1 MFLVKKIS
9 VVIVV
14 LICFLAC
21 SQESFIKLQKK
32 AQEQE
37 NDGSKRPSYV
47 DSDYEVFSE
56 TIFLQNMVY
65 QPIEERNAFF
75 QLTKDGDDS
84 FNPETSVIL
93 LNEPSD
99 NNEKNPPLYQNDP
112 NNNANNEKNPPLYQN
127 DPNNNANN
135 EKNPP
140 LYQNDPNN
148 NANNEKSP
156 FLYKPKRKAKN
167 PKLIEYSQQDFYPL
181 KNGDIMMSKEGDQW
195 LIEIKSKALK
205 RFLKDQNDKDRQIQT
220 FTFNDTKTQIAQFKG
235 KISSYVYTTND
246 SDLSLRPFYESFL
259 LEKKSDDLYMV
270 DKALDAIEVSKCQ
283 MVLKKHSTDKL
294 DSQHKAISID
304 LDFKKERFKSDTELF
319 LECQS

>member
-1 MFLVKKIS
+1 MFLVKKIG
-9 VVIVV
+9 VVIMI

-21 SQESFIKLQKK
+21 SQESFIKMQKK

-65 QPIEERNAFF
+65 QPTEERNAFF
-75 QLTKDGDDS
+75 QLTKDEDNS

-99 NNEKNPPLYQNDP
+99 NSETLYPNESHNNT
-112 NNNANNEKNPPLYQN
+112 NNANNDTKN
-127 DPNNNANN
+127 
-135 EKNPP
+135 
-140 LYQNDPNN
+140 
-148 NANNEKSP
+148 P
-156 FLYKPKRKAKN
+156 FLYKPKRKTKN

-181 KNGDIMMSKEGDQW
+181 KNGDIIMSKEGDQW
-195 LIEIKSKALK
+195 LIEIQSKALK

-259 LEKKSDDLYMV
+259 LEKKSDNVYTIEN
-270 DKALDAIEVSKCQ
+270 KALDTMEISKCQ

>member
-1 MFLVKKIS
+1 MFLVKKIG
-9 VVIVV
+9 VVVVV
-14 LICFLAC
+14 LIGFLAC
-21 SQESFIKLQKK
+21 SQERFIQLQKK

-56 TIFLQNMVY
+56 TIFLQNMVH
-65 QPIEERNAFF
+65 QPIKERDAFA

-99 NNEKNPPLYQNDP
+99 NDTKNPPLNQNES
-112 NNNANNEKNPPLYQN
+112 NNNTANNDIKN
-127 DPNNNANN
+127 
-135 EKNPP
+135 
-140 LYQNDPNN
+140 
-148 NANNEKSP
+148 P
-156 FLYKPKRKAKN
+156 FLYKPKRKTKD
-167 PKLIEYSQQDFYPL
+167 PKLIEYSQQNFYPL
-181 KNGDIMMSKEGDQW
+181 KDGDIVMSKEGDQW

-205 RFLKDQNDKDRQIQT
+205 RFLRDQNDKDRQIQT

-235 KISSYVYTTND
+235 KISSYVYTTNN
-246 SDLSLRPFYESFL
+246 SNLSLRSFYESFL
-259 LEKKSDDLYMV
+259 LEKKSDDFYTIGAIG
-270 DKALDAIEVSKCQ
+270 DKALDAIEIQKCQ

>member
-1 MFLVKKIS
+1 M
-9 VVIVV
+9 V
-14 LICFLAC
+14 LIGFLAC
-21 SQESFIKLQKK
+21 SQERFIQLQKK

-65 QPIEERNAFF
+65 QPIKERDAFA
-75 QLTKDGDDS
+75 QPTKDEDDS

-93 LNEPSD
+93 LDEPSD
-99 NNEKNPPLYQNDP
+99 NDTKNPPLNQNES
-112 NNNANNEKNPPLYQN
+112 NNNTANNDTKN
-127 DPNNNANN
+127 
-135 EKNPP
+135 
-140 LYQNDPNN
+140 
-148 NANNEKSP
+148 P
-156 FLYKPKRKAKN
+156 FLYKPKRKTKD
-167 PKLIEYSQQDFYPL
+167 PKLIEYSQQNFYPL
-181 KNGDIMMSKEGDQW
+181 KDGDIVMSKEGDQW

-235 KISSYVYTTND
+235 KISSYVYTTNN
-246 SDLSLRPFYESFL
+246 SNLSLRSFYESFL
-259 LEKKSDDLYMV
+259 LEKKSDDFYTIGAIG
-270 DKALDAIEVSKCQ
+270 DKALDAIEIQKCQ

>member
-1 MFLVKKIS
+1 MFLVKKIG
-9 VVIVV
+9 VVVVV
-14 LICFLAC
+14 LMCFLAC
-21 SQESFIKLQKK
+21 SQERFIKLQKK

-56 TIFLQNMVY
+56 TIFLKNMVY
-65 QPIEERNAFF
+65 QPMEERNAFF
-75 QLTKDGDDS
+75 QLTKDENDS

-99 NNEKNPPLYQNDP
+99 NDTKNPPLYQNES
-112 NNNANNEKNPPLYQN
+112 NTNTANNDTKN
-127 DPNNNANN
+127 
-135 EKNPP
+135 
-140 LYQNDPNN
+140 
-148 NANNEKSP
+148 P
-156 FLYKPKRKAKN
+156 FLYKPKRKTKN
-167 PKLIEYSQQDFYPL
+167 PKLIEYSQQNFYPL
-181 KNGDIMMSKEGDQW
+181 KDGDIVMSKEGDQW

-259 LEKKSDDLYMV
+259 LEKKSDDLYTIGAIG
-270 DKALDAIEVSKCQ
+270 DKALDAIEISKCQ

>member
-1 MFLVKKIS
+1 MFLVKKIG
-9 VVIVV
+9 VVIMI

-21 SQESFIKLQKK
+21 SQERFIKLQKK

-65 QPIEERNAFF
+65 QPTNERNAFF
-75 QLTKDGDDS
+75 QLTKDEDDS

-99 NNEKNPPLYQNDP
+99 NNEKNPLLYQNDP
-112 NNNANNEKNPPLYQN
+112 NNNANNEKN
-127 DPNNNANN
+127 
-135 EKNPP
+135 
-140 LYQNDPNN
+140 
-148 NANNEKSP
+148 P

-181 KNGDIMMSKEGDQW
+181 KNGDIIMSKEGDQW
-195 LIEIKSKALK
+195 LVEIQSKALK

-235 KISSYVYTTND
+235 KISSYVYTTNN

-259 LEKKSDDLYMV
+259 LEKKSDNLYTIG
-270 DKALDAIEVSKCQ
+270 DKALDTIEISKCQ

-319 LECQS
+319 LECLKGS

>member
-1 MFLVKKIS
+1 MFLVKKIG
-9 VVIVV
+9 VVVVV
-14 LICFLAC
+14 LIGFLAC
-21 SQESFIKLQKK
+21 SQERFIQLQKK

-56 TIFLQNMVY
+56 TIFLQNMVH
-65 QPIEERNAFF
+65 QPIKERDAFA

-93 LNEPSD
+93 LDEPSD
-99 NNEKNPPLYQNDP
+99 NNTKNPPLNQNES
-112 NNNANNEKNPPLYQN
+112 NNTNTANNDTKN
-127 DPNNNANN
+127 
-135 EKNPP
+135 
-140 LYQNDPNN
+140 
-148 NANNEKSP
+148 P
-156 FLYKPKRKAKN
+156 FLYKPKRKTKD
-167 PKLIEYSQQDFYPL
+167 PKLIEYSQQNFYPL
-181 KNGDIMMSKEGDQW
+181 KDGDIMMSKEGDQW

-235 KISSYVYTTND
+235 KISSYVYTTNN
-246 SDLSLRPFYESFL
+246 SNLSLRPFYESFL
-259 LEKKSDDLYMV
+259 LEKKSDDFYMIGAIG
-270 DKALDAIEVSKCQ
+270 DKALDAIEIHKCQ

>member
-1 MFLVKKIS
+1 MFLVKKIG
-9 VVIVV
+9 VVIMILV
-14 LICFLAC
+14 CFLAC
-21 SQESFIKLQKK
+21 SQESFIKMQKK

-75 QLTKDGDDS
+75 QLTKDENDS

-99 NNEKNPPLYQNDP
+99 NDTKNPPLNQNET
-112 NNNANNEKNPPLYQN
+112 NNNTANDDTKN
-127 DPNNNANN
+127 
-135 EKNPP
+135 
-140 LYQNDPNN
+140 
-148 NANNEKSP
+148 P
-156 FLYKPKRKAKN
+156 FLYKPKRKTKN
-167 PKLIEYSQQDFYPL
+167 PKLIEYSQQNFYPL
-181 KNGDIMMSKEGDQW
+181 KNGDIIMSKEGDQW
-195 LIEIKSKALK
+195 LVEIKSKALK

-246 SDLSLRPFYESFL
+246 SDLSLRPFYKSFL

-270 DKALDAIEVSKCQ
+270 DKALDTIEISKCQ

>member
-1 MFLVKKIS
+1 MFLVKKIG
-9 VVIVV
+9 VVVVV
-14 LICFLAC
+14 LIGFLAC
-21 SQESFIKLQKK
+21 SQERFIQLQKK

-56 TIFLQNMVY
+56 TIFLQNMVH
-65 QPIEERNAFF
+65 QPIKERDAFA
-75 QLTKDGDDS
+75 QLTKDEDDS

-99 NNEKNPPLYQNDP
+99 NDTKNTPLNQNES
-112 NNNANNEKNPPLYQN
+112 NNNTANNDTKN
-127 DPNNNANN
+127 
-135 EKNPP
+135 
-140 LYQNDPNN
+140 
-148 NANNEKSP
+148 P
-156 FLYKPKRKAKN
+156 FLYKPKRKTKD
-167 PKLIEYSQQDFYPL
+167 PKLIEYSQQNFYPL
-181 KNGDIMMSKEGDQW
+181 KDGDIVMSKEGDQW

-205 RFLKDQNDKDRQIQT
+205 RFLKDQNNKDRQIQT

-235 KISSYVYTTND
+235 KISSYVYTTNN
-246 SDLSLRPFYESFL
+246 SNLSLRPFYESFL
-259 LEKKSDDLYMV
+259 LEKKSDDFYMIGAIG
-270 DKALDAIEVSKCQ
+270 DKALDAIEIHKCQ

>member
-1 MFLVKKIS
+1 M
-9 VVIVV
+9 V
-14 LICFLAC
+14 LIGFLAC
-21 SQESFIKLQKK
+21 SQERFIQLQKK

-56 TIFLQNMVY
+56 TIFLQNMVH
-65 QPIEERNAFF
+65 QPIKERDAFA

-99 NNEKNPPLYQNDP
+99 NDTKNPPLNQNES
-112 NNNANNEKNPPLYQN
+112 NNTANNDTKN
-127 DPNNNANN
+127 
-135 EKNPP
+135 
-140 LYQNDPNN
+140 
-148 NANNEKSP
+148 P
-156 FLYKPKRKAKN
+156 FLYKPKRKTKD
-167 PKLIEYSQQDFYPL
+167 PKLIEYSQQNFYPL
-181 KNGDIMMSKEGDQW
+181 KDGDIIMSKEGDQW
-195 LIEIKSKALK
+195 LIKIKSKALK

-235 KISSYVYTTND
+235 KISSYVYTTNN
-246 SDLSLRPFYESFL
+246 SNLSLRPFYESFL
-259 LEKKSDDLYMV
+259 LEKKSDDFYMIGAIG
-270 DKALDAIEVSKCQ
+270 DKALDAIEIHKCQ

>member
-1 MFLVKKIS
+1 MFLVKKIG

-14 LICFLAC
+14 LVCFLAC
-21 SQESFIKLQKK
+21 SQERFIKLQKK

-37 NDGSKRPSYV
+37 NDGSQRPSYV

-56 TIFLQNMVY
+56 TIFLQNMVH
-65 QPIEERNAFF
+65 QPIKERDAFA
-75 QLTKDGDDS
+75 QLTKDEDNS

-99 NNEKNPPLYQNDP
+99 NDTKNPPLYQNES
-112 NNNANNEKNPPLYQN
+112 NTNTANNDTKN
-127 DPNNNANN
+127 
-135 EKNPP
+135 
-140 LYQNDPNN
+140 
-148 NANNEKSP
+148 P
-156 FLYKPKRKAKN
+156 FLYKPKRKTKN
-167 PKLIEYSQQDFYPL
+167 PKLIEYSQQNFYPL
-181 KNGDIMMSKEGDQW
+181 KNGDIVMSKEGDQW

-259 LEKKSDDLYMV
+259 LEKKSDDFYTIGAIG
-270 DKALDAIEVSKCQ
+270 DKALDAIEIQKCQ

>member
-1 MFLVKKIS
+1 MFLVKKIG
-9 VVIVV
+9 VVVVV
-14 LICFLAC
+14 LIGFLAC
-21 SQESFIKLQKK
+21 SQERFVQLQKK

-56 TIFLQNMVY
+56 TIFLKNMVY
-65 QPIEERNAFF
+65 QPIKERDAFV
-75 QLTKDGDDS
+75 QPTKDEDDS

-93 LNEPSD
+93 LDEPSD
-99 NNEKNPPLYQNDP
+99 NDTKNPPLNQNES
-112 NNNANNEKNPPLYQN
+112 NTNTANNDIKN
-127 DPNNNANN
+127 
-135 EKNPP
+135 
-140 LYQNDPNN
+140 
-148 NANNEKSP
+148 P
-156 FLYKPKRKAKN
+156 FLYKPKRKTKD
-167 PKLIEYSQQDFYPL
+167 PKLIEYSQQNFYPL
-181 KNGDIMMSKEGDQW
+181 KDGDIVMSKEGDQW

-205 RFLKDQNDKDRQIQT
+205 RFLRYQNDKDRQIQT

-235 KISSYVYTTND
+235 KISSYVYTTNN

-259 LEKKSDDLYMV
+259 LEKKNDDFYTIGAIG
-270 DKALDAIEVSKCQ
+270 DKALDAIEIHKCQ

>member
-1 MFLVKKIS
+1 MFLVKKIG

-14 LICFLAC
+14 LIGFLAC
-21 SQESFIKLQKK
+21 SQERFIQLQKK

-37 NDGSKRPSYV
+37 NDGSQRPSYV

-56 TIFLQNMVY
+56 TIFLQNMVH
-65 QPIEERNAFF
+65 QPIEERNAFA

-99 NNEKNPPLYQNDP
+99 NDAKNPPLNQNES
-112 NNNANNEKNPPLYQN
+112 NNNAASNDTKN
-127 DPNNNANN
+127 
-135 EKNPP
+135 
-140 LYQNDPNN
+140 
-148 NANNEKSP
+148 P
-156 FLYKPKRKAKN
+156 FLYKPKRKTKD
-167 PKLIEYSQQDFYPL
+167 PKLIEYSQQNFYPL

-235 KISSYVYTTND
+235 KISSYVYTTNN
-246 SDLSLRPFYESFL
+246 SNLSLRPFYESFL
-259 LEKKSDDLYMV
+259 LEKKSDDLYTIG
-270 DKALDAIEVSKCQ
+270 DKALDAIEIQKCQ

-304 LDFKKERFKSDTELF
+304 LDFKKEHFKSDTELF
-319 LECQS
+319 LECQN

>member
-1 MFLVKKIS
+1 MFLVKKIG
-9 VVIVV
+9 VVIMV
-14 LICFLAC
+14 LIGFLAC
-21 SQESFIKLQKK
+21 SQERFIKLQKK

-56 TIFLQNMVY
+56 TIFLKNMVY
-65 QPIEERNAFF
+65 QPTNETNAFA
-75 QLTKDGDDS
+75 QLTNDKDND
-84 FNPETSVIL
+84 PKEIPLIL

-99 NNEKNPPLYQNDP
+99 NDT
-112 NNNANNEKNPPLYQN
+112 
-127 DPNNNANN
+127 
-135 EKNPP
+135 KNPP

-156 FLYKPKRKAKN
+156 FLYKPKRKTKN

-195 LIEIKSKALK
+195 LVEIKSKALK

-235 KISSYVYTTND
+235 KISSYVYTTKD

-259 LEKKSDDLYMV
+259 LEKKSDDLYMIG
-270 DKALDAIEVSKCQ
+270 DKALDAIEISKCQ

>member
-1 MFLVKKIS
+1 MFLVKKIG

-14 LICFLAC
+14 LIGFLAC
-21 SQESFIKLQKK
+21 SQERFIQLQKK

-56 TIFLQNMVY
+56 TIFLQNMVH
-65 QPIEERNAFF
+65 QPIKERDAFA
-75 QLTKDGDDS
+75 QLTKDEDDS

-99 NNEKNPPLYQNDP
+99 NDTKNPPLNQNES
-112 NNNANNEKNPPLYQN
+112 NNNTANNDAKN
-127 DPNNNANN
+127 
-135 EKNPP
+135 
-140 LYQNDPNN
+140 
-148 NANNEKSP
+148 P
-156 FLYKPKRKAKN
+156 FLYKPKRKTKD
-167 PKLIEYSQQDFYPL
+167 PKLIEYSQQNFYPL
-181 KNGDIMMSKEGDQW
+181 KDGDIMMSKEGDQW

-235 KISSYVYTTND
+235 KISSYVYTTNN
-246 SDLSLRPFYESFL
+246 SNLSLRPFYESFL
-259 LEKKSDDLYMV
+259 LEKKSDDFYTMMG
-270 DKALDAIEVSKCQ
+270 DKALDAIEIQKCQ

>member
-1 MFLVKKIS
+1 MFLVKKIG
-9 VVIVV
+9 VVIMILV
-14 LICFLAC
+14 CFLAC
-21 SQESFIKLQKK
+21 SQERFIKLQKK

-65 QPIEERNAFF
+65 QPTEERDAFA
-75 QLTKDGDDS
+75 QLTKNENDS
-84 FNPETSVIL
+84 FNPETPVIL

-99 NNEKNPPLYQNDP
+99 NDTKNPPLYQNEFH
-112 NNNANNEKNPPLYQN
+112 NNNTANNDTKN
-127 DPNNNANN
+127 
-135 EKNPP
+135 
-140 LYQNDPNN
+140 
-148 NANNEKSP
+148 P

-181 KNGDIMMSKEGDQW
+181 KNGDIIMSKEGDQW

-259 LEKKSDDLYMV
+259 LEKKSDNVYTIG

>member
-1 MFLVKKIS
+1 MFLVKKIG
-9 VVIVV
+9 VVVVV
-14 LICFLAC
+14 LIGFLAC
-21 SQESFIKLQKK
+21 SQERFIQLQKK

-56 TIFLQNMVY
+56 TIFLKNMVH
-65 QPIEERNAFF
+65 QPTEERDAFA
-75 QLTKDGDDS
+75 QPTQDEYDS

-99 NNEKNPPLYQNDP
+99 NNEKNPPLNQNES
-112 NNNANNEKNPPLYQN
+112 NTNTANNDTKN
-127 DPNNNANN
+127 
-135 EKNPP
+135 
-140 LYQNDPNN
+140 
-148 NANNEKSP
+148 P
-156 FLYKPKRKAKN
+156 FLYKPKRKTKN
-167 PKLIEYSQQDFYPL
+167 PKLIEYSQQNFYPL

-195 LIEIKSKALK
+195 LVEIKSKALK

-259 LEKKSDDLYMV
+259 LEKKSDDLYTIG
-270 DKALDAIEVSKCQ
+270 DKALDAIEISKCQ

-319 LECQS
+319 LECLKES

>member
-1 MFLVKKIS
+1 MFLVKKIG
-9 VVIVV
+9 VVIMILV
-14 LICFLAC
+14 CFLAC
-21 SQESFIKLQKK
+21 SQESFIKMQKK

-75 QLTKDGDDS
+75 QLTKDEDDS

-99 NNEKNPPLYQNDP
+99 NNEKNPLSYPNDP
-112 NNNANNEKNPPLYQN
+112 NNN
-127 DPNNNANN
+127 DNNANN
-135 EKNPP
+135 SQKN
-140 LYQNDPNN
+140 
-148 NANNEKSP
+148 P
-156 FLYKPKRKAKN
+156 FLYKPKRKTKN

-181 KNGDIMMSKEGDQW
+181 KNGDIIMSKEGDQW
-195 LIEIKSKALK
+195 LIEIQSKALK

-259 LEKKSDDLYMV
+259 LEKKSDNVYTIG
-270 DKALDAIEVSKCQ
+270 DKALDTIEISKCQ

>member
-1 MFLVKKIS
+1 MFLVKKIG
-9 VVIVV
+9 VVVVV
-14 LICFLAC
+14 LMCFLAC
-21 SQESFIKLQKK
+21 SQERFIQLQKK

-65 QPIEERNAFF
+65 QPTEERNAFA
-75 QLTKDGDDS
+75 QLTKDEDNS
-84 FNPETSVIL
+84 FNPENSVIL
-93 LNEPSD
+93 LNEPSGND
-99 NNEKNPPLYQNDP
+99 TKNPPLNQNES
-112 NNNANNEKNPPLYQN
+112 NNNAASNDTKN
-127 DPNNNANN
+127 
-135 EKNPP
+135 
-140 LYQNDPNN
+140 
-148 NANNEKSP
+148 P
-156 FLYKPKRKAKN
+156 FLYKPKRKTKN
-167 PKLIEYSQQDFYPL
+167 PKLIEYSQQNFYPL
-181 KNGDIMMSKEGDQW
+181 KDGDIVMSKERDQW

-259 LEKKSDDLYMV
+259 LEKKSGDFYTIGAIG
-270 DKALDAIEVSKCQ
+270 DKALDTIEVSKCQ

-319 LECQS
+319 LECQN

>member
-9 VVIVV
+9 VVIMI

-21 SQESFIKLQKK
+21 SQERFIKLQKK

-37 NDGSKRPSYV
+37 NDGSQRPSYV

-75 QLTKDGDDS
+75 QLTKDEYDS

-99 NNEKNPPLYQNDP
+99 NNEKNPPLNQNES
-112 NNNANNEKNPPLYQN
+112 NTNTANNDTKN
-127 DPNNNANN
+127 
-135 EKNPP
+135 
-140 LYQNDPNN
+140 
-148 NANNEKSP
+148 P
-156 FLYKPKRKAKN
+156 FLYKPKRKTKN

-181 KNGDIMMSKEGDQW
+181 KDGDIMISKEGDQW

-259 LEKKSDDLYMV
+259 LEKKSDNVYTIG
-270 DKALDAIEVSKCQ
+270 DKALDTIEISKCQ

>member
-1 MFLVKKIS
+1 MFLVKKIG
-9 VVIVV
+9 VVVVV
-14 LICFLAC
+14 LIGFLAC
-21 SQESFIKLQKK
+21 SQERFIQLQKK

-56 TIFLQNMVY
+56 TIFLKNMVY
-65 QPIEERNAFF
+65 QPIKERDAFI
-75 QLTKDGDDS
+75 QPTKDEDDS

-99 NNEKNPPLYQNDP
+99 NDTKNPPLNQNES
-112 NNNANNEKNPPLYQN
+112 NNNTASNDTKN
-127 DPNNNANN
+127 
-135 EKNPP
+135 
-140 LYQNDPNN
+140 
-148 NANNEKSP
+148 P
-156 FLYKPKRKAKN
+156 FLYKPKRKTKD
-167 PKLIEYSQQDFYPL
+167 PKLIEYSQQNFYPL
-181 KNGDIMMSKEGDQW
+181 KDGDIMMSKEGDQW

-205 RFLKDQNDKDRQIQT
+205 RFLKDQNDKNRQIQT
-220 FTFNDTKTQIAQFKG
+220 FIFNDTKTQIAQFKG
-235 KISSYVYTTND
+235 KISSYVYTTNN
-246 SDLSLRPFYESFL
+246 SNLSLRPFYESFL
-259 LEKKSDDLYMV
+259 LEKKSDDFYMIGAIG
-270 DKALDAIEVSKCQ
+270 DKALDAIEIQKCQ

>member
-1 MFLVKKIS
+1 MI
-9 VVIVV
+9 

-21 SQESFIKLQKK
+21 SQERFIKLQKK

-56 TIFLQNMVY
+56 TIFLKNMVY
-65 QPIEERNAFF
+65 HPTNETNAFA
-75 QLTKDGDDS
+75 QLTNDKDND
-84 FNPETSVIL
+84 PKETPLIL
-93 LNEPSD
+93 LNESSD
-99 NNEKNPPLYQNDP
+99 NDTKNPPLYQNDP
-112 NNNANNEKNPPLYQN
+112 NNNANNEKNP
-127 DPNNNANN
+127 
-135 EKNPP
+135 
-140 LYQNDPNN
+140 
-148 NANNEKSP
+148 
-156 FLYKPKRKAKN
+156 FLYKPKRKTKN

-181 KNGDIMMSKEGDQW
+181 KNGDIIMSKEGDQW
-195 LIEIKSKALK
+195 LVEIKSKALK

-259 LEKKSDDLYMV
+259 LEKKSDNIYMIG
-270 DKALDAIEVSKCQ
+270 DKALDAIEISKCQ

>member
-1 MFLVKKIS
+1 MFLVKKIG
-9 VVIVV
+9 VVIMI

-21 SQESFIKLQKK
+21 SQERFIKLQKK

-37 NDGSKRPSYV
+37 NDGSQRPSYV

-75 QLTKDGDDS
+75 QLTKDEDNS

-112 NNNANNEKNPPLYQN
+112 NNNANNEK
-127 DPNNNANN
+127 
-135 EKNPP
+135 
-140 LYQNDPNN
+140 
-148 NANNEKSP
+148 SP
-156 FLYKPKRKAKN
+156 FLYKPKRKTKN
-167 PKLIEYSQQDFYPL
+167 PKLIEYSQQNFYPL
-181 KNGDIMMSKEGDQW
+181 KDGDIIMSKEGDQW
-195 LIEIKSKALK
+195 LVEIKSKALK
-205 RFLKDQNDKDRQIQT
+205 RFLKDQNNKDRQIQT

-259 LEKKSDDLYMV
+259 LEKKSDDLYTIG
-270 DKALDAIEVSKCQ
+270 DKALNTIEISKCQ

>member
-1 MFLVKKIS
+1 MFLVKKIG
-9 VVIVV
+9 VVIMI

-21 SQESFIKLQKK
+21 SQERFIKLQKK

-37 NDGSKRPSYV
+37 NDGSQRPSYV

-65 QPIEERNAFF
+65 QPTEERDSFA
-75 QLTKDGDDS
+75 QLTKDENDS

-99 NNEKNPPLYQNDP
+99 NDTKNPPLYQNES
-112 NNNANNEKNPPLYQN
+112 NTNTANNDTKN
-127 DPNNNANN
+127 
-135 EKNPP
+135 
-140 LYQNDPNN
+140 
-148 NANNEKSP
+148 P
-156 FLYKPKRKAKN
+156 FLYKPKRKTKD
-167 PKLIEYSQQDFYPL
+167 PKLIEYSQQNFYPL
-181 KNGDIMMSKEGDQW
+181 KDGDIMMSKEGDQW

-220 FTFNDTKTQIAQFKG
+220 FTFNDTKTQIAQFEG
-235 KISSYVYTTND
+235 KISSYVYTTNN

-259 LEKKSDDLYMV
+259 LEKKSDDLYTIG
-270 DKALDAIEVSKCQ
+270 DKALDAIEISKCQ

>member
-1 MFLVKKIS
+1 MFLVKKIG
-9 VVIVV
+9 VVIMILV
-14 LICFLAC
+14 CFLAC

-56 TIFLQNMVY
+56 TIFLKNMVY
-65 QPIEERNAFF
+65 QPTEERDSFA
-75 QLTKDGDDS
+75 QLTKDENDS

-99 NNEKNPPLYQNDP
+99 NDTKNPPLYQNES
-112 NNNANNEKNPPLYQN
+112 NTNTANNDAKN
-127 DPNNNANN
+127 
-135 EKNPP
+135 
-140 LYQNDPNN
+140 
-148 NANNEKSP
+148 P
-156 FLYKPKRKAKN
+156 FLYKPKRKTKD
-167 PKLIEYSQQDFYPL
+167 PKLIEYSQQNFYPL

-235 KISSYVYTTND
+235 KISSYVYTTNN

-259 LEKKSDDLYMV
+259 LEKKSDDLYTIG

>member
-1 MFLVKKIS
+1 MFLVKKIG

-14 LICFLAC
+14 LIGFLAC
-21 SQESFIKLQKK
+21 SQERFIQLQKK

-65 QPIEERNAFF
+65 QPIEERDSFA
-75 QLTKDGDDS
+75 QLTKDEDNS

-93 LNEPSD
+93 LNEPSGND
-99 NNEKNPPLYQNDP
+99 TKNPPLYQNES
-112 NNNANNEKNPPLYQN
+112 NNNTANNDTKN
-127 DPNNNANN
+127 
-135 EKNPP
+135 
-140 LYQNDPNN
+140 
-148 NANNEKSP
+148 P
-156 FLYKPKRKAKN
+156 FLYKPKRKTKD
-167 PKLIEYSQQDFYPL
+167 PKLIEYSQQNFYPL
-181 KNGDIMMSKEGDQW
+181 KDGDIIVSKEGDQW
-195 LIEIKSKALK
+195 LIGIKSKALK

-235 KISSYVYTTND
+235 KISSYVYTTNN

-259 LEKKSDDLYMV
+259 LEKKSDNLYTIG
-270 DKALDAIEVSKCQ
+270 DKALDAIEISKCQ

-319 LECQS
+319 LECQN

>member
-1 MFLVKKIS
+1 MFLVKKIG
-9 VVIVV
+9 VVIMI

-21 SQESFIKLQKK
+21 SQERFIKLQKK

-37 NDGSKRPSYV
+37 NDGSQRPSYV

-56 TIFLQNMVY
+56 TIFLQNMVH
-65 QPIEERNAFF
+65 QPMEERNAFF
-75 QLTKDGDDS
+75 QLTKDEDDS

-99 NNEKNPPLYQNDP
+99 NNEKNQPLYQNDP
-112 NNNANNEKNPPLYQN
+112 NNNANNEKN
-127 DPNNNANN
+127 
-135 EKNPP
+135 
-140 LYQNDPNN
+140 
-148 NANNEKSP
+148 P

-181 KNGDIMMSKEGDQW
+181 KNGDIIMSKEGDQW

-259 LEKKSDDLYMV
+259 LEKKSDDLYTIG

>member
-1 MFLVKKIS
+1 MI
-9 VVIVV
+9 

-21 SQESFIKLQKK
+21 SQERFIKLQKK

-37 NDGSKRPSYV
+37 NDGSQRPSYV

-65 QPIEERNAFF
+65 QPTEERDSFA
-75 QLTKDGDDS
+75 QLTKDENDS

-99 NNEKNPPLYQNDP
+99 NDTKNPPLYQNES
-112 NNNANNEKNPPLYQN
+112 NTNTANNDTKN
-127 DPNNNANN
+127 
-135 EKNPP
+135 
-140 LYQNDPNN
+140 
-148 NANNEKSP
+148 P
-156 FLYKPKRKAKN
+156 FLYKPKRKTKN
-167 PKLIEYSQQDFYPL
+167 PKLIEYSQQNFYPL
-181 KNGDIMMSKEGDQW
+181 KDGDIVMSKEGDQW

-235 KISSYVYTTND
+235 KISSYVYTTNN
-246 SDLSLRPFYESFL
+246 SDLSLRTFYESFL
-259 LEKKSDDLYMV
+259 LEKKSDDFYTIGA
-270 DKALDAIEVSKCQ
+270 DKALDTIEISKCQ

>member
-9 VVIVV
+9 VVIMI

-21 SQESFIKLQKK
+21 SQERFIKLQKK

-37 NDGSKRPSYV
+37 NDGSQRPSYV
-47 DSDYEVFSE
+47 DSDYEIFSE

-65 QPIEERNAFF
+65 QPTEERDSFA
-75 QLTKDGDDS
+75 QLTKNEDDS

-99 NNEKNPPLYQNDP
+99 NNEKNPPLNQNES
-112 NNNANNEKNPPLYQN
+112 NTNTANN
-127 DPNNNANN
+127 DT
-135 EKNPP
+135 
-140 LYQNDPNN
+140 
-148 NANNEKSP
+148 KSP

-167 PKLIEYSQQDFYPL
+167 PKLIEYSQQNFYPL
-181 KNGDIMMSKEGDQW
+181 KNGDIIMSKQGDQW

-235 KISSYVYTTND
+235 KISSYVYTTNN

-259 LEKKSDDLYMV
+259 LEKKSDDFYTIGAIG
-270 DKALDAIEVSKCQ
+270 DKALDAIEISKCQ

>member
-1 MFLVKKIS
+1 MFLVKKIG
-9 VVIVV
+9 VVVVV

-21 SQESFIKLQKK
+21 SQERFIKLQKK

-84 FNPETSVIL
+84 FNPKTSVIL

-99 NNEKNPPLYQNDP
+99 NDTKNPPLYP
-112 NNNANNEKNPPLYQN
+112 NESHNNTANNDTKN
-127 DPNNNANN
+127 
-135 EKNPP
+135 
-140 LYQNDPNN
+140 
-148 NANNEKSP
+148 P
-156 FLYKPKRKAKN
+156 FLYKPKRKTKN
-167 PKLIEYSQQDFYPL
+167 PKLIEYSQQNFYPL
-181 KNGDIMMSKEGDQW
+181 KDGDIVMSKEGDQW
-195 LIEIKSKALK
+195 LVEIKSKALK

-259 LEKKSDDLYMV
+259 LEKKSDDFYTIGAIG
-270 DKALDAIEVSKCQ
+270 DKALDAIEISKCQ

>member
-1 MFLVKKIS
+1 MFLVKKIG
-9 VVIVV
+9 VVIAV
-14 LICFLAC
+14 LMCFLAC
-21 SQESFIKLQKK
+21 SQERFIQLQKK

-65 QPIEERNAFF
+65 QPMEERDSFA
-75 QLTKDGDDS
+75 QLTKDGDNS
-84 FNPETSVIL
+84 FNPETSVVL
-93 LNEPSD
+93 LDEPSGND
-99 NNEKNPPLYQNDP
+99 TKNPPLYQNES
-112 NNNANNEKNPPLYQN
+112 NTNTANNDTKNP
-127 DPNNNANN
+127 
-135 EKNPP
+135 
-140 LYQNDPNN
+140 
-148 NANNEKSP
+148 
-156 FLYKPKRKAKN
+156 FVYKPKRKTKN
-167 PKLIEYSQQDFYPL
+167 PKLIEYSQQNFYPL
-181 KNGDIMMSKEGDQW
+181 KDGDIMMSKEGDQW

-235 KISSYVYTTND
+235 KISSYVYTTNN
-246 SDLSLRPFYESFL
+246 SGLSLRPFYESFL
-259 LEKKSDDLYMV
+259 LEKKSGDFYTIGAIG
-270 DKALDAIEVSKCQ
+270 DKALDAIEISKCQ

-319 LECQS
+319 LECQN

>member
-1 MFLVKKIS
+1 MI
-9 VVIVV
+9 

-21 SQESFIKLQKK
+21 SQERFIQLQKK

-56 TIFLQNMVY
+56 TIFLKNMVY
-65 QPIEERNAFF
+65 QPTNETNAFA
-75 QLTKDGDDS
+75 QLTNDKDND
-84 FNPETSVIL
+84 PKEIPLIL

-99 NNEKNPPLYQNDP
+99 NNEKNPPLYQNES
-112 NNNANNEKNPPLYQN
+112 NTNTANNDTKN
-127 DPNNNANN
+127 
-135 EKNPP
+135 
-140 LYQNDPNN
+140 
-148 NANNEKSP
+148 P
-156 FLYKPKRKAKN
+156 FLYKPKRKTKN

-181 KNGDIMMSKEGDQW
+181 KDGDIMISKEGDQW

-235 KISSYVYTTND
+235 KISSYVYTTNN
-246 SDLSLRPFYESFL
+246 SDLSLRPFYKSFL
-259 LEKKSDDLYMV
+259 LEKKSDNVYMIV

>member
-1 MFLVKKIS
+1 MFLVKKIG
-9 VVIVV
+9 VVIMI

-21 SQESFIKLQKK
+21 SQERFIKLQKK

-56 TIFLQNMVY
+56 TIFLKNMVY

-75 QLTKDGDDS
+75 QLTKDEDDS

-99 NNEKNPPLYQNDP
+99 NDTKNPPLYP
-112 NNNANNEKNPPLYQN
+112 NESHNNTNNANNDIKN
-127 DPNNNANN
+127 
-135 EKNPP
+135 
-140 LYQNDPNN
+140 
-148 NANNEKSP
+148 P
-156 FLYKPKRKAKN
+156 FLYKKRKTKN

-181 KNGDIMMSKEGDQW
+181 KNGDIVMSKEGDQW

-259 LEKKSDDLYMV
+259 LEKKSDDLYTIG
-270 DKALDAIEVSKCQ
+270 DKALDAIEISKCQ

>member
-1 MFLVKKIS
+1 MFLVKKIG
-9 VVIVV
+9 VVIMI

-21 SQESFIKLQKK
+21 SQERFIQLQKK

-75 QLTKDGDDS
+75 QLTKDEDNS

-99 NNEKNPPLYQNDP
+99 NDTKNPPLYQNES
-112 NNNANNEKNPPLYQN
+112 NNNTANNDTKN
-127 DPNNNANN
+127 
-135 EKNPP
+135 
-140 LYQNDPNN
+140 
-148 NANNEKSP
+148 P
-156 FLYKPKRKAKN
+156 FLYKPKRKTKD
-167 PKLIEYSQQDFYPL
+167 PKLIEYSQQNFYPL
-181 KNGDIMMSKEGDQW
+181 KDGDIMMSKEGDQW
-195 LIEIKSKALK
+195 LIEIQSKALK

-259 LEKKSDDLYMV
+259 LEKKSDNVYTIV

>member
-1 MFLVKKIS
+1 MFLVKKIG

-14 LICFLAC
+14 LIGFLAC
-21 SQESFIKLQKK
+21 SQERFIQLQKK

-56 TIFLQNMVY
+56 TIFLQNMVH
-65 QPIEERNAFF
+65 QPIEERDAFA
-75 QLTKDGDDS
+75 QPTKNEDDS

-99 NNEKNPPLYQNDP
+99 NDTKN
-112 NNNANNEKNPPLYQN
+112 
-127 DPNNNANN
+127 
-135 EKNPP
+135 
-140 LYQNDPNN
+140 
-148 NANNEKSP
+148 P
-156 FLYKPKRKAKN
+156 FLYKPKRKTKD
-167 PKLIEYSQQDFYPL
+167 PKLIEYSQQNFYPL
-181 KNGDIMMSKEGDQW
+181 KDGDIMMSKEGDQW
-195 LIEIKSKALK
+195 LIKIKSKALK

-220 FTFNDTKTQIAQFKG
+220 FTFNDTKTQITQFKG
-235 KISSYVYTTND
+235 KISSYVYTTNN
-246 SDLSLRPFYESFL
+246 SDLSLRPFYKSFL
-259 LEKKSDDLYMV
+259 LEKKSDDLYMIGAIG
-270 DKALDAIEVSKCQ
+270 DKALDAIEIQKCQ

>member
-9 VVIVV
+9 VVIMI

-21 SQESFIKLQKK
+21 SQERFIKLQKK

-37 NDGSKRPSYV
+37 NDGSQRPSYV

-65 QPIEERNAFF
+65 QPTEERDTFA
-75 QLTKDGDDS
+75 QLTKDENDS

-99 NNEKNPPLYQNDP
+99 NDTKNPPLYQNESH
-112 NNNANNEKNPPLYQN
+112 NNTANN
-127 DPNNNANN
+127 DT
-135 EKNPP
+135 
-140 LYQNDPNN
+140 
-148 NANNEKSP
+148 KSP

-167 PKLIEYSQQDFYPL
+167 PKLIEYSQQNFYPL
-181 KNGDIMMSKEGDQW
+181 KDGDIVMSKEGDQW

-259 LEKKSDDLYMV
+259 LEKKSDDFYTIGAIG
-270 DKALDAIEVSKCQ
+270 DKALDAIEISKCQ

>member
-1 MFLVKKIS
+1 M
-9 VVIVV
+9 V
-14 LICFLAC
+14 LIGFLAC
-21 SQESFIKLQKK
+21 SQERFVQLQKK

-56 TIFLQNMVY
+56 TIFLQNMVH
-65 QPIEERNAFF
+65 QPIEKRDAFA
-75 QLTKDGDDS
+75 QLTEDGDDS

-93 LNEPSD
+93 LDEPSD
-99 NNEKNPPLYQNDP
+99 NDTKSPPLNQNES
-112 NNNANNEKNPPLYQN
+112 NNNTANNDAKN
-127 DPNNNANN
+127 
-135 EKNPP
+135 
-140 LYQNDPNN
+140 
-148 NANNEKSP
+148 P
-156 FLYKPKRKAKN
+156 FLYKPKRKTKD
-167 PKLIEYSQQDFYPL
+167 PKLIEYSQQNFYPL
-181 KNGDIMMSKEGDQW
+181 KDGDIVMSKEGNQW

-235 KISSYVYTTND
+235 KISSYVYTTNN

-259 LEKKSDDLYMV
+259 LEKKSDDFYTMIG
-270 DKALDAIEVSKCQ
+270 DKALDAIEIQKCQ

>member
-1 MFLVKKIS
+1 MFLVKKIG
-9 VVIVV
+9 VVIMI

-21 SQESFIKLQKK
+21 SQERFIKLQKK

-47 DSDYEVFSE
+47 DSDHEVFSE

-65 QPIEERNAFF
+65 QPVEERNAFF
-75 QLTKDGDDS
+75 QLTKDEDDS

-112 NNNANNEKNPPLYQN
+112 NNNANNEKNP
-127 DPNNNANN
+127 
-135 EKNPP
+135 
-140 LYQNDPNN
+140 
-148 NANNEKSP
+148 
-156 FLYKPKRKAKN
+156 FLYKPKRKTKN

-181 KNGDIMMSKEGDQW
+181 KNGDIVMSKEGDQW
-195 LIEIKSKALK
+195 LVEIKSKALK

-235 KISSYVYTTND
+235 KISSYVYTTNN

-259 LEKKSDDLYMV
+259 LEKKSDDFYTIG
-270 DKALDAIEVSKCQ
+270 DKALDAIEISKCQ

>member
-1 MFLVKKIS
+1 MI
-9 VVIVV
+9 

-75 QLTKDGDDS
+75 QLTKDEDNS

-99 NNEKNPPLYQNDP
+99 NDTKNPPLYQNES
-112 NNNANNEKNPPLYQN
+112 NNNTANNDTKN
-127 DPNNNANN
+127 
-135 EKNPP
+135 
-140 LYQNDPNN
+140 
-148 NANNEKSP
+148 P
-156 FLYKPKRKAKN
+156 FLYKPKRKTKD
-167 PKLIEYSQQDFYPL
+167 PKLIEYSQQNFYPL
-181 KNGDIMMSKEGDQW
+181 KDGDIMMSKEGDQW
-195 LIEIKSKALK
+195 LIEIQSKALK

-259 LEKKSDDLYMV
+259 LEKKSDDFYTIGAIG
-270 DKALDAIEVSKCQ
+270 DKALDAIEISKCQ

-304 LDFKKERFKSDTELF
+304 LDFKKEHFKSDTELF

>member
-1 MFLVKKIS
+1 M
-9 VVIVV
+9 V
-14 LICFLAC
+14 LIGFLAC
-21 SQESFIKLQKK
+21 SQERFIQLQKK

-56 TIFLQNMVY
+56 TIFLKNMVY
-65 QPIEERNAFF
+65 QSIEERDAFV
-75 QLTKDGDDS
+75 QPTKDEDDS
-84 FNPETSVIL
+84 FNSETSVIL
-93 LNEPSD
+93 LDEPSD
-99 NNEKNPPLYQNDP
+99 NNTKSPPLNQNES
-112 NNNANNEKNPPLYQN
+112 NNNTASNDTKN
-127 DPNNNANN
+127 
-135 EKNPP
+135 
-140 LYQNDPNN
+140 
-148 NANNEKSP
+148 P
-156 FLYKPKRKAKN
+156 FLYKPKRKTKD
-167 PKLIEYSQQDFYPL
+167 PKLIEYSQQNFYPL
-181 KNGDIMMSKEGDQW
+181 KDGDIIMSKEGDQW

-235 KISSYVYTTND
+235 KISSYVYTTNN
-246 SDLSLRPFYESFL
+246 SNLSLRPFYESFL
-259 LEKKSDDLYMV
+259 LEKKSDDFYTIEN
-270 DKALDAIEVSKCQ
+270 KALDAIEIQKCQ

>member
-1 MFLVKKIS
+1 MFLVKKIG
-9 VVIVV
+9 VVVVV

-21 SQESFIKLQKK
+21 SQERFIKLQKK

-37 NDGSKRPSYV
+37 NDGSQRPSYV

-65 QPIEERNAFF
+65 QPTEERDSFA
-75 QLTKDGDDS
+75 QLTKDGNDS

-99 NNEKNPPLYQNDP
+99 NDTKNPPLYPNDP
-112 NNNANNEKNPPLYQN
+112 HNNTANNDTKN
-127 DPNNNANN
+127 
-135 EKNPP
+135 
-140 LYQNDPNN
+140 
-148 NANNEKSP
+148 P

-167 PKLIEYSQQDFYPL
+167 PKLIEYSQQNFYPL
-181 KNGDIMMSKEGDQW
+181 KDGDIMMSKEGDQW

-235 KISSYVYTTND
+235 KISSYVYTTNN
-246 SDLSLRPFYESFL
+246 SDLSLRPFYKSFL
-259 LEKKSDDLYMV
+259 LEKKSDDLYTIG
-270 DKALDAIEVSKCQ
+270 DKALDAIEISKCQ